1 MDDYRSRLDHEAM
14 TRYTVTMRINTLS
27 AFVNKDRQTSVVEV
41 QVQDKNDNSPVW
53 QPQEEYMDL
62 VRDAFLFT
70 LSPGLAEGEVI
81 GVMKAS
87 DKDSGELGRVKYE
100 MSPDTEVRARSVFRV
115 NKETGELSLRRS
127 VEELE
132 ETEAPWRLVIGA
144 RDNPD
149 NPGDSNYVKTSVVV
163 NLVTEDNLVVL
174 TVKNTGPEEVE
185 TKVPE
190 LEAVMGDQTGLIVEV
205 SRVVGSLVEAEN
217 GTCCVESETGADV
230 WFYAIDPRSQEILS
244 VNSSTVQNTI
254 VNRAA
259 QTSLRYTI
267 TGQQRAKLS
276 TQIKFTTFI
285 YSYSDG

>member
-1 MDDYRSRLDHEAM
+1 MM
-14 TRYTVTMRINTLS
+14 TSYTVTMRINTLS
-27 AFVNKDRQTSVVEV
+27 AFVNKDKQTSVVEV
-41 QVQDKNDNSPVW
+41 QVQDKNDNSPEW
-53 QPQEEYMDL
+53 QRTGDYRDL

-70 LSPGLAEGEVI
+70 LSPGLAEGELV
-81 GVMKAS
+81 GVLEAR
-87 DKDSGELGRVKYE
+87 DEDSGELGRVKYE

-163 NLVTEDNLVVL
+163 NLVTEDSLVVL

-185 TKVPE
+185 AKVGE
-190 LEAVMGDQTGLIVEV
+190 LEAVMRDQTGLIVEV

-230 WFYAIDPRSQEILS
+230 WFYAIDPKTQEILS

-254 VNRAA
+254 VSRAA
-259 QTSLRYTI
+259 QTSIRYTI
-267 TGQQRAKLS
+267 TGQRGVMSCPNHECLVVPR
-276 TQIKFTTFI
+276 
-285 YSYSDG
+285 